1 MSAAQDRLST
11 PLNIQPIS
19 SQTIQTPHMHGLC
32 NSFLEEYESRSGEQ
46 STKTQLEV
54 LCEALR
60 EEVVGDYEQRGV
72 AFRRT

>member
-11 PLNIQPIS
+11 PLKLQSLS
-19 SQTIQTPHMHGLC
+19 SRGLQTPQMHALC
-32 NSFLEEYESRSGEQ
+32 NSFLEEYEARSAEQ

-60 EEVVGDYEQRGV
+60 EEVAGEYEQRGV
-72 AFRRT
+72 AFKRT